1 MVRKFVLPIVVST
14 ILAVATSADAAQRTG
29 GGGGGRAV
37 RSGPS
42 QGHAVPRAAAPVRG
56 PYGGGGY
63 YRGYGRPYYGSPYYR
78 GAYPYYNRGYYPYY
92 RAYPYYYPGFS
103 IGFGF
108 GFPFGYSSFY
118 YGYPY
123 SSPYPYNYPYSYPYA
138 SYPYPSPYPSS
149 SYAYPAASSAYPP
162 RDTTYPGTSSN
173 SPRSGVTV
181 TTVGRVT
188 LEITPGTAE
197 VYADGDFVGV
207 VDDFSASTPGLTL
220 PPGRHHIEVR
230 APGYA
235 TMVLESDVQAG
246 QVVPYRGSLR
256 SLRVQ

>member
-63 YRGYGRPYYGSPYYR
+63 PGGGYYRGYGRPYYGSPYYR
-78 GAYPYYNRGYYPYY
+78 GAYPYYSRGYYPYY

-138 SYPYPSPYPSS
+138 YPYPSS

-162 RDTTYPGTSSN
+162 RDTTYPGTSSS

-220 PPGRHHIEVR
+220 SPGRHHIEVR

-235 TMVLESDVQAG
+235 TMIMDTDVVAG

>member
-14 ILAVATSADAAQRTG
+14 ILAVATSADAAQRT

-56 PYGGGGY
+56 PYGGGGGY

-78 GAYPYYNRGYYPYY
+78 GANPYYYRGYYPYY
-92 RAYPYYYPGFS
+92 RSYPYYYPGFS

-123 SSPYPYNYPYSYPYA
+123 SSPYPYSYPYSYPYA
-138 SYPYPSPYPSS
+138 YPYPSS
-149 SYAYPAASSAYPP
+149 SSAYPAASSAYPP
-162 RDTTYPGTSSN
+162 RDTTYPGTSS
-173 SPRSGVTV
+173 SYPRSGVTV

-207 VDDFSASTPGLTL
+207 VDDFSPSTPGLTL

-235 TMVLESDVQAG
+235 TMIMDTDVVAG

>member
-138 SYPYPSPYPSS
+138 SYPYPSS

-162 RDTTYPGTSSN
+162 RDTTYPSSS

>member
-1 MVRKFVLPIVVST
+1 
-14 ILAVATSADAAQRTG
+14 
-29 GGGGGRAV
+29 
-37 RSGPS
+37 
-42 QGHAVPRAAAPVRG
+42 VPRAAAPVRG

-138 SYPYPSPYPSS
+138 SYPYPSS

-162 RDTTYPGTSSN
+162 RDTTYPGTSSS

>member
-14 ILAVATSADAAQRTG
+14 ILAVATSADAAQPAG

-138 SYPYPSPYPSS
+138 YPYPSS

-162 RDTTYPGTSSN
+162 RDTTYPGTS

-220 PPGRHHIEVR
+220 SPGRHHIEVR

-235 TMVLESDVQAG
+235 TMIMDTDVVAG

>member
-78 GAYPYYNRGYYPYY
+78 GAYPYYSRGYYPYY

-138 SYPYPSPYPSS
+138 YPYPSS

-162 RDTTYPGTSSN
+162 RDTTYPGTSSS

-235 TMVLESDVQAG
+235 TMIMDTDVVAG

>member
-1 MVRKFVLPIVVST
+1 MPRSEPEAAGAGAPCDPDRRKVTRCRERGRQSVDPT
-14 ILAVATSADAAQRTG
+14 AAGATLAVATTEVTADRTMGLRTIG
-29 GGGGGRAV
+29 GLTRTTIAG
-37 RSGPS
+37 
-42 QGHAVPRAAAPVRG
+42 
-56 PYGGGGY
+56 
-63 YRGYGRPYYGSPYYR
+63 
-78 GAYPYYNRGYYPYY
+78 
-92 RAYPYYYPGFS
+92 AYPYYYPGFS

-123 SSPYPYNYPYSYPYA
+123 SSPYPYSYPYSYPYA
-138 SYPYPSPYPSS
+138 YPYPSS

-162 RDTTYPGTSSN
+162 LDTTYPRTSSS

-181 TTVGRVT
+181 TSVGRVT

-235 TMVLESDVQAG
+235 TMIMDTDVVAG